1 MLSPKKVISGLVLT
15 VGTLSVLAS
24 PISPEEALKRLT
36 GDSNRI
42 GADSKKEIT
51 LVHTAY
57 EGKSPALYV
66 FSRGDGFMVLSADDE
81 IPALL
86 GWSDSP
92 YVADNLPPAFMAW
105 MDEIC
110 AETAALRDGVITV
123 SEARAPEKDYEPI
136 APMCSTRWSQDAPY
150 NDMCPK
156 APKTDTR
163 CVTGCV
169 ATAMAQVMK
178 YHNWPDKG
186 EGRLMY
192 SMDGKSM
199 LMRLGD
205 PYDWSNMLD
214 DYVTGEYNDVESKAV
229 AYLMKSCGYSV
240 EMDYSISSSGA
251 ISPRVGAALGT
262 NFKYDKSTLRYM
274 MRDYFTL
281 EEWEEMIYHS
291 LATYGPVILDGQS
304 NLGGHSFV
312 CDGYDAGGYFH
323 INWGWSGVSDGYFLL
338 NALGPDSQG
347 IGGSGDNSGFNYMQD
362 AVLGITPAKD
372 KDGAELENG
381 EDLWIGQLYSAGP
394 LGLDITREYIQG
406 EVPEPICNDGVFNY
420 GPAIIPESA
429 GIGLI
434 FRSENDEEI
443 YGSLGKLGVDIELL
457 TGFKDLELPL
467 PSEVPDG
474 KYLMTLSYC
483 VLSED
488 GEDERWFDVFFPEG
502 DKYYYAEVE
511 GETIRFSPSEWRPSS
526 IGEKGEMEKIST
538 PRYFNLQGMEIKAP
552 EAGEIVIV
560 KEGQKVSKRRF

>member
-1 MLSPKKVISGLVLT
+1 
-15 VGTLSVLAS
+15 
-24 PISPEEALKRLT
+24 
-36 GDSNRI
+36 
-42 GADSKKEIT
+42 
-51 LVHTAY
+51 
-57 EGKSPALYV
+57 
-66 FSRGDGFMVLSADDE
+66 MVLSADDE
-81 IPALL
+81 IPVLL
-86 GWSDSP
+86 GWSDGP
-92 YVADNLPPAFMAW
+92 YVADNLPSAFMAW

-110 AETAALRDGVITV
+110 AETAALRDGVVSI

-136 APMCSTRWSQDAPY
+136 APKCATHWNQSTPF
-150 NDMCPK
+150 NNLCPK
-156 APKTDTR
+156 DYKTGERT
-163 CVTGCV
+163 VTGCV

-178 YHNWPDKG
+178 YHNWPKTG
-186 EGRLMY
+186 EGSVSYKCAISTFGLRLDFSKQVY
-192 SMDGKSM
+192 EWDK
-199 LMRLGD
+199 
-205 PYDWSNMLD
+205 MLD
-214 DYVTGEYNDVESKAV
+214 RYLTDAYTEEEANAV
-229 AYLMKSCGYSV
+229 ANLMKSCGYSV
-240 EMDYSISSSGA
+240 EMDYGSSG
-251 ISPRVGAALGT
+251 SGATSVMIGSALGKY
-262 NFKYDKSTLRYM
+262 FKYDKSTLRYA
-274 MRDYFTL
+274 MRDYYSL
-281 EEWEEMIYHS
+281 SQWNEMVYNS
-291 LATYGPVILDGQS
+291 LSVYGPVILNGQS
-304 NLGGHSFV
+304 NQGGHSFV
-312 CDGYDAGGYFH
+312 CDGYDVGGYFH
-323 INWGWSGVSDGYFLL
+323 INWGWGGISDGYFLL
-338 NALGPDSQG
+338 NALNPYSQG

-488 GEDERWFDVFFPEG
+488 EEDERWFDVFFPEG

-526 IGEKGEMEKIST
+526 IGEMGEMEKIST

-552 EAGEIVIV
+552 ETGEIVIV